1 MLNKRASE
9 YMENLQYKVKDLAAQ
24 VRAYKSGEQ
33 YESLTKFYDKCI
45 ASKECEIQKIKREL
59 AEARARYVDVRNNWG
74 EVIED
79 LESEQIKALAK
90 KDRAIDALWRRIVKL
105 EKENEELRKKSRE
118 RIERLY
124 AALTELEEEKAKVQK
139 LKAQINRDYETSG
152 IPSSMSVNKR
162 KITNNREKT
171 GRKPGGQPGHPG
183 HRRRQYEPT
192 ARHEIP
198 PAHRGD
204 LNYRPTGR
212 RITKQLIDIKVNLV
226 VTEWQTLEYR
236 DVWTGQ
242 RVHADFPNGLVNEV
256 TYGGTV
262 KALAFL
268 VQNHCNVSVGKT
280 SDLLCEITG
289 GQLRLSTGT
298 ICNLAKE
305 FSQKTEAER
314 KKAFA
319 DMMLAPSMNV
329 DFSTAR
335 VNGKNMAVFVC
346 ANDEHALYFAK
357 EHKGHEGVKGTPLED
372 YQNTVTHDHDI
383 TFYRYGSRHQECLE
397 HIRRYLKDGIINELN
412 KTWHTKMRRLIN
424 EMMAWWGILYDKPN
438 SDSIGEQQAKLASN
452 PDEIDPVKV
461 AEFEARYDEILN
473 LATKEYE
480 DEPPNM
486 KCYPDGFNLL
496 KRMKKYRDN
505 HLLFLHDRSVSPT
518 NNLSERLLRIF
529 KRKQHQVM
537 SFRSFEGLGFV
548 CDALGVIADIRYQ
561 GKNLYNSLADIF
573 SPKLPSL
580 SLPQP

>member
-1 MLNKRASE
+1 MLNNRVYE
-9 YMENLQYKVKDLAAQ
+9 YMENLQYKVKDLTVQ
-24 VRAYKSGEQ
+24 VRAYKSGEK
-33 YESLTKFYDKCI
+33 YESLTKFYDKCLS
-45 ASKECEIQKIKREL
+45 SKDREIRKIKLEL
-59 AEARARYVDVRNNWG
+59 AETRAQYVDVRNNWQ

-79 LESEQIKALAK
+79 IENEHIKALAK
-90 KDRAIDALWRRIVKL
+90 KDRAIAALWRRIVKL
-105 EKENEELRKKSRE
+105 EKGNEELHKKSQE
-118 RIERLY
+118 RIEKLY
-124 AALTELEEEKAKVQK
+124 AALIELEEEKGKVQK

-152 IPSSMSVNKR
+152 IPSSMSINKK

-171 GRKPGGQPGHPG
+171 GKKPGGQPGHPG

-198 PAHRGD
+198 PAQRG
-204 LNYRPTGR
+204 NPSYRPTGR
-212 RITKQLIDIKVNLV
+212 TITKQLIDVKVNLV
-226 VTEWQTLEYR
+226 VTEWHTLEYR
-236 DVWTGQ
+236 DIFTGQ

-268 VQNHCNVSVGKT
+268 VQNHCNVSIGKT

-305 FSQKTEAER
+305 FSKKTEAER

-346 ANDEHALYFAK
+346 ANGEHVLYFAK

-372 YQNTVTHDHDI
+372 YQNAVIHDHDI
-383 TFYRYGSRHQECLE
+383 TFYKYGSKHQECLE
-397 HIRRYLKDGIINELN
+397 HIRRYLKDGSINEPD

-424 EMMAWWGILYDKPN
+424 EMMAWWGGLDPDDKL
-438 SDSIGEQQAKLASN
+438 S
-452 PDEIDPVKV
+452 PDKIDPVKV
-461 AEFEARYDEILN
+461 AEFEAKYDEILN

-480 DEPPNM
+480 DVPPNM
-486 KCYPDGFNLL
+486 KYYPDGFNLC

-548 CDALGVIADIRYQ
+548 CDALAVIADIRNQ
-561 GKNLYNSLADIF
+561 GKNLYDSLADIF
-573 SPKLPSL
+573 F
-580 SLPQP
+580 PQPPLVSPQP